1 MGPLARLPSAFRI
14 PRLPTVRSG
23 WEVWVFAGLALV
35 ALGLRLWELDGRT
48 MHYDES
54 LHVHYAWRLAVGE
67 GYSHSPW
74 MHGPFQVHMVAFIFK
89 IFSDSDFTAR
99 LAYVFFGSALVAMP
113 FFLRTYLG
121 RTGAIVTAVLLV
133 LSPSLLYFSRFG
145 RNEIIMAFLAVA
157 LLALM
162 WRYLNEGKNR
172 YLYLSAAVLALIFAT
187 KETSYIITG
196 IFGAA
201 LLLMSLPE
209 IIALLFRK
217 KKFSDLTGAPA
228 FLLLLVTLTLPQWS
242 ALTSVFQGAMG
253 LNLVNEDPGLGEV
266 GMAVWGSPFVSF
278 PVIDIPAALSY
289 FIVAALVAVPV
300 GTVLIWSRG
309 RKAAKLVLPIAGVA
323 ALVFALVALPS
334 GFVARDFLV
343 SISILFGALFV
354 SVMVGIMWRWRVWLT
369 CAGIFYFIWIA
380 LQTSIFGAFVQNHGY
395 CPGTLGGAFDVV
407 CSKLG
412 GIYTGSWQGLG
423 YWLAQQDVQRGEQPM
438 YYHFTIGS
446 AYEFLPLL
454 FGGIATVY
462 YLRKLDLFGIML
474 GFWAVLT
481 VVAYTIAGEKMP
493 WLLVNVALPFIL
505 LSGKFFGDLIDRV
518 RWRRL
523 MNSAP
528 SVLLV
533 LAPVTLAAGV
543 FLLHKYLK
551 EGSLDSSGAW
561 GLLAYV
567 VVAAVALGY
576 FIYMARPRMG
586 FTLAGL
592 GIGILLLGFSTF
604 VAFRASYTYDDSTV
618 EMLVFSQGSADVVK
632 MTEILDEDVIGDS
645 NGARPIHVDYDMWY
659 PMNWYVRQEQ
669 KDGVL
674 AFQRYKID
682 NACGS
687 ANCVPQHTCRPLQEE
702 PSNSAFFIEGFCAN
716 QFNEELTDYKKSG
729 PFRNLIWFPEHYK
742 RPGANR
748 TKESL
753 GEELVEDFHYVK
765 DIVTERRTWKA
776 ALDYFLFRDLSG
788 DWWGEPSFF
797 VYTAKDTSS

>member
-1 MGPLARLPSAFRI
+1 MGPLARLPLAFRM
-14 PRLPTVRSG
+14 PPLPTIRLG
-23 WEVWVFAGLALV
+23 WEVGVFAGLALV
-35 ALGLRLWELDGRT
+35 ALGLRLWELDGRA

-89 IFSDSDFTAR
+89 IFGDSDFTAR

-145 RNEIIMAFLAVA
+145 RNEIIMAFLAIA

-162 WRYLNEGKNR
+162 WRYINDGKNR

-187 KETSYIITG
+187 KETSFIITG

-201 LLLMSLPE
+201 LLLISLPE

-217 KKFSDLTGAPA
+217 IKFSDLTGAPA

-242 ALTSVFQGAMG
+242 ALTSVFQGAVG

-266 GMAVWGSPFVSF
+266 GMAVWAAPFVSF
-278 PVIDIPAALSY
+278 PVIDIPGALSY
-289 FIVAALVAVPV
+289 FIIAALVAVPV
-300 GTVLIWSRG
+300 ATVLLWSRA
-309 RKAAKLVLPIAGVA
+309 RRSAKLIIPVAAVA

-334 GFVARDFLV
+334 GFVARDFLA
-343 SISILFGALFV
+343 SIGILFGALFV
-354 SVMVGIMWRWRVWLT
+354 SVMIGIMWRWKVWLA

-395 CPGTLGGAFDVV
+395 CPGTLGGAFDVL
-407 CSKLG
+407 CSRLG
-412 GIYTGSWQGLG
+412 GVYTGSWQGLG

-454 FGGIATVY
+454 FGAVAIVY
-462 YLRKLDLFGIML
+462 YLRKLDVFGIML
-474 GFWAVLT
+474 GIWAVLT

-505 LSGKFFGDLIDRV
+505 LAGKLFGDLIDRV

-523 MNSAP
+523 LNHAP

-533 LAPVTLAAGV
+533 LSPVTLAAGV
-543 FLLHKYLK
+543 FLLHEYLK
-551 EGSLDSSGAW
+551 EGSLDSGAW
-561 GLLAYV
+561 GLLVYV
-567 VVAAVALGY
+567 IVAAVALGY

-592 GIGILLLGFSTF
+592 GIGILLLGFSSF

-632 MTEILDEDVIGDS
+632 MAEIVEDGFTGDS
-645 NGARPIHVDYDMWY
+645 NGGRQVDVDYDMWY

-669 KDGVL
+669 KDGAL
-674 AFQRYKID
+674 AFQRYKVDLCPGGSCTPKYRCNSPD
-682 NACGS
+682 NS
-687 ANCVPQHTCRPLQEE
+687 
-702 PSNSAFFIEGFCAN
+702 PSKKALLIEGYCAN
-716 QFNEELTDYKKSG
+716 QYSGDLADFNKSSA
-729 PFRNLIWFPEHYK
+729 FRNLIWFPEHYK
-742 RPGANR
+742 RPGAVR
-748 TKESL
+748 TSESL
-753 GEELVEDFHYVK
+753 GQEMTRDFHYVK
-765 DIVTERRTWKA
+765 DIITKRQTWKA

-788 DWWGEPSFF
+788 NWWGDPSFF
-797 VYTAKDTSS
+797 VYTAKDTAS